1 VSFFSFFRSKTA
13 EKPDENSYWNPE
25 VGDRLPK
32 PKIGTKNREKFLP
45 QCPADKGRR
54 ANLGPGPILTPI
66 GVKSLGPPD
75 NPGHRPD
82 TARTAKDGARTG
94 RTART
99 LKLTLS
105 HESAFLQ
112 LIADGFDKAN
122 LRLLFLS
129 REGISDTVIK
139 AWDMTTEL
147 APGYHKDVATLS
159 AYYHGEAEDLR
170 AVVRCIRPV
179 MEGYLRSTYHSS
191 FAEKEWLGDMLGRIR
206 DAGAGTPLDG
216 AKPMLADIESLNDF
230 TKRYHHDDNSPKQ
243 GAEPIQDAELQSFV
257 KLTLKLTNRL

>member
-1 VSFFSFFRSKTA
+1 MSA
-13 EKPDENSYWNPE
+13 
-25 VGDRLPK
+25 GDRNTLALAF
-32 PKIGTKNREKFLP
+32 FLV
-45 QCPADKGRR
+45 Q
-54 ANLGPGPILTPI
+54 LQ
-66 GVKSLGPPD
+66 
-75 NPGHRPD
+75 RPD
-82 TARTAKDGARTG
+82 IGDLTVVFDDPLTSLDRFRQQFTRDQIRAVEKKAKQVIV
-94 RTART
+94 
-99 LKLTLS
+99 LS
-105 HESAFLQ
+105 HEPAFLQ